1 MGPEQRSHLQAL
13 RMPGDRRRLGRLRA
27 RRAAHHFRRAVAAR
41 PGEKI
46 VCAWQIWPDRDSF
59 YASEARM
66 HEDDALAVTGEIP
79 FDPARLIYGCFQPLH
94 TMGR

>member
-1 MGPEQRSHLQAL
+1 
-13 RMPGDRRRLGRLRA
+13 
-27 RRAAHHFRRAVAAR
+27 
-41 PGEKI
+41 
-46 VCAWQIWPDRDSF
+46 
-59 YASEARM
+59 M